1 MRYKNLIRKVC
12 VIVLLVALTLC
23 FYACSKN
30 DKPNS
35 EPVSSSTQSENETKM
50 VFATRATKAVSGN
63 CGEAATWTYET
74 GSQTLT
80 IKGTGQVNDNVSM
93 NQWAGYAEKI
103 VIEEG
108 ITGFYGGIFN
118 DFINIK
124 EIDLPNTPMEI
135 SEEDFSETA
144 YYKDS
149 NNWDNGVLYID
160 NHLVKALET
169 TNGKY
174 TVKNGTIAICF
185 RAFWG
190 SEISEIVLPD
200 SVVKIG
206 NEALTKCYSLK
217 SIYIG
222 SGLQDFSGSVF
233 EEGTEIEFYTGP
245 YLLEKIEVS
254 KHNNFL
260 SSENGVLYNKDK
272 TELLWYPASSSA
284 KELSMP
290 DTVQTISWLAFINAA
305 NLETL
310 ILGDNV
316 TAPDFLLYGCN
327 SLKKVYVGKSL
338 QYDDEIGWIF
348 NNCPSLEFIDVHMQ
362 NPNYSSVEGV
372 LFNKN
377 KTTLVKYPAA
387 KKGVE
392 YNIPDNVTTIANYA
406 ITKVIYLE
414 KLFIGKNVTNLAPS
428 CIGYFDDDWSSSGMV
443 LYKIYYEGTSNQ
455 WESISSDLYSE
466 PIVYYNSEKFTE
478 TKSPEVLTTK
488 KSNMFDWF

>member
-12 VIVLLVALTLC
+12 VIVLLAALTLC

-30 DKPNS
+30 DKSNS
-35 EPVSSSTQSENETKM
+35 ESVVSTTQSEDETEM
-50 VFATRATKAVSGN
+50 VFATRATKATSGT
-63 CGEAATWTYET
+63 CGETATWIYDAV
-74 GSQTLT
+74 SRTLT
-80 IKGTGQVNDNVSM
+80 IKGTGQINDESSM
-93 NQWAGYAEKI
+93 NQWASYTENI

-108 ITGFYGGIFN
+108 ITDFYGGVFS
-118 DFINIK
+118 DFINVRN
-124 EIDLPNTPMEI
+124 IDLPDIPINI
-135 SEEDFSETA
+135 SEYTFSETA
-144 YYKDS
+144 YCKDS
-149 NNWDNGVLYID
+149 SNWDNGVLYID

-174 TVKNGTIAICF
+174 TVKSGTIAICF

-190 SEISEIVLPD
+190 SGISEIVLPD

-206 NEALTKCYSLK
+206 NEALTKCHSLK

-222 SGLQDFSGSVF
+222 SGLQEFSENVF
-233 EEGTEIEFYTGP
+233 DERTEIEFYSGP

-254 KHNNFL
+254 KNNKYL

-310 ILGDNV
+310 ILGNNV
-316 TAPDFLLYGCN
+316 TAPDFLLYGCI
-327 SLKKVYVGKSL
+327 SLKKVYIGKSL

-348 NNCPSLEFIDVHMQ
+348 NNCPSLEFIDVHIQ

-392 YNIPDNVTTIANYA
+392 YNIPDSVTTIANYA

-414 KLFIGKNVTNLAPS
+414 KLFISKNVINLSPS
-428 CIGYFDDDWSSSGMV
+428 CIGYFDDDRSSLRIV
-443 LYKIYYEGTSNQ
+443 TYKIYYEGTSNQ
-455 WESISSDLYSE
+455 WDSISSELYSE
-466 PIVYYNSEKFTE
+466 PIVYYNSDKFLG
-478 TKSPEVLTTK
+478 TKTPEVLTTK
-488 KSNMFDWF
+488 KSNVFDWF